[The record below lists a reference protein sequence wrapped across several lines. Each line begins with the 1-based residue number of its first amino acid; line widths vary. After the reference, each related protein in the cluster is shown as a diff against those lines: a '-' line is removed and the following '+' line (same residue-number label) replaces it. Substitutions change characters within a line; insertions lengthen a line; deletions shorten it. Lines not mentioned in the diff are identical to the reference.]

1 MLRRTL
7 PGNTGEQMPHGGLQ
21 AEVTRA
27 APLALPCSE
36 RVIRCAVYETLG
48 PSQQLR
54 DADSLV
60 TEPAQS
66 TYLSQNAVCVAFTPF
81 PVSVGPPCGKVT
93 AVPSPSSQFFLPFV
107 PSSSKPAF
115 MGFFFLLVYLELAK
129 SNSFLSNYS
138 RRHLRRSSIPG
149 GCRRCSVYVF
159 VITVYE
165 MPAVW
170 RYISNVQAT
179 SERK

>member
-1 MLRRTL
+1 MRISGLMLRRTL

-81 PVSVGPPCGKVT
+81 PVSVGPRCGKSLLC
-93 AVPSPSSQFFLPFV
+93 PHHH
-107 PSSSKPAF
+107 PSSSSRSSPAAPSRHSWDS
-115 MGFFFLLVYLELAK
+115 FFFWFIWSLPRAIVSCQTTQEG
-129 SNSFLSNYS
+129 
-138 RRHLRRSSIPG
+138 I
-149 GCRRCSVYVF
+149 
-159 VITVYE
+159 
-165 MPAVW
+165 
-170 RYISNVQAT
+170 
-179 SERK
+179 